1 MDYLREAMP
10 FDKIR
15 VFLYV
20 KSVSQSGALFN
31 FEFFREQPDGSME
44 KLHVGQQEVAWVTR
58 LASGT
63 PIAANWPPEVMQ
75 ALLEMPS
82 VEQREAIAL

>member
-31 FEFFREQPDGSME
+31 FEFFREQPDGSTE
-44 KLHVGQQEVAWVTR
+44 KLHVGQQEVAWVIR
-58 LASGT
+58 RDNGT
-63 PIAANWPPEVMQ
+63 PVAANWPPEVMQ
-75 ALLEMPS
+75 ALVEMPS
-82 VEQREAIAL
+82 LQKVSAIAP